1 METVQNP
8 PPECQAAGR
17 MAFMGTRLFI
27 RHSAQREGGRG
38 SDGFENAP
46 IHRHLIEQPML
57 AV

>member
-38 SDGFENAP
+38 SDGF
-46 IHRHLIEQPML
+46 
-57 AV
+57 